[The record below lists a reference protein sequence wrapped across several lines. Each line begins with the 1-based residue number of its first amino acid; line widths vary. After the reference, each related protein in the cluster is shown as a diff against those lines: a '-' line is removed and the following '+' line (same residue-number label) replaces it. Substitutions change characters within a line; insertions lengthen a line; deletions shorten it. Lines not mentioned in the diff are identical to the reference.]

1 MYEAKIQKAS
11 RVSLQDWFWRALF
24 RSAIIPLLVIE
35 LSFLT
40 VYWFSGRLSYQAN
53 IDTVQQIS
61 HSYLQDIATREAS
74 TISEKL
80 AGIGNLTGVFAMQ
93 TRAALQT
100 PATPSAEERARYA
113 FDSNGA
119 FRTIHD
125 NGTTAS
131 FFSGVVPITDAALE
145 KVWRTQRLDPL
156 MADIKNSSSL
166 VTQVYFNSF
175 DSYNRLYPY
184 FDTATYPAKMDIP
197 SYNFYYEADSGHNPE
212 RKTVWTDAYVDPA
225 GQGWMVSSI
234 APVYIGNKLEGVV
247 GIDIT
252 IRSIVDHLLA
262 TDLPWDAYAILAGR
276 DGTIIAVQAAGEK
289 DLRIKELKEHSYAK
303 AIDQNTFK
311 PGQYNLLKRDDTR
324 AFGKTVFDKDRGY
337 VHFKLHGEDRIAAFS
352 AVDGPDW
359 HLIVVG
365 AETSINRTAENLREQ
380 YTRATVIMLIILVLF
395 YLGYFAF
402 LYVRSRR
409 MSHVVAQPLE
419 QLSGVVE
426 TMTRGGKDPEFSG
439 SEVEEIDRFG
449 THLVDVH
456 RKLSAAEARSQAQ
469 EKLVAAALEKEREA
483 NETQRRFMRVM
494 SHEIRTPLAV
504 IDSSAQILERKAP
517 NLAPEALIERA
528 RKMRRST
535 SRISGLLTRL
545 VRLLD
550 IDSGK
555 GKAPMVPVDLGK
567 LVGEV
572 SEELSATGTARIYN
586 VVAEPDLVVLADPE
600 LMRLTL
606 VAVLENAEKYS
617 PPEKPI
623 DIRAERKQFNVIITV
638 TDYGSGISEEDKPHI
653 FDRFYRG
660 ANATGTTGSGIG
672 LHLASV
678 FASTN
683 RGEIRVADG
692 EDGGTCVFLRF
703 RLANATRKAKRT
715 EEVPE

>member
-1 MYEAKIQKAS
+1 MNEAKAMTS
-11 RVSLQDWFWRALF
+11 RISLQDWFWRALF

-40 VYWFSGRLSYQAN
+40 VFWMSGRLSYDTN
-53 IDTVQQIS
+53 IDTVQEVS
-61 HSYLQDIATREAS
+61 HSYLEDIATREATS
-74 TISEKL
+74 IAE
-80 AGIGNLTGVFAMQ
+80 NLRGVSRMTNVFALQ
-93 TRAALQT
+93 TRTALQT
-100 PATPSAEERARYA
+100 PATPSAAERSRYA
-113 FDSNGA
+113 FDANGA
-119 FRTIHD
+119 FRTIRD

-131 FFSGVVPITDAALE
+131 FFSGIMPIDEKALDR
-145 KVWRTQRLDPL
+145 VWRLGRLDPL
-156 MADIKNSSSL
+156 MADIKNSNPL
-166 VTQVYFNSF
+166 VQQVYFNTY

-184 FDTATYPAKMDIP
+184 FDTSTYPAKMDIP
-197 SYNFYYEADSGHNPE
+197 SYNFYYEADSAHNPKRE
-212 RKTVWTDAYVDPA
+212 AVWTDAYVDPA

-234 APVYIGNKLEGVV
+234 APVYLGNKLEGVV
-247 GIDIT
+247 GIDVT
-252 IRSIVDHLLA
+252 IRSIVEHVLA
-262 TDLPWDAYAILAGR
+262 TDLPWDSYAILAGR
-276 DGTIIAVQAAGEK
+276 DGTIIAIQAAGEK
-289 DLRIKELKEHSYAK
+289 DLGIKELKEHSYAK
-303 AIDQNTFK
+303 AIEQNTFK
-311 PGQYNLLKRDDTR
+311 PGQYNLLKREDTR
-324 AFGKTVFDKDRGY
+324 TFAQTVFDKDRGY
-337 VHFKLHGEDRIAAFS
+337 VHFKLRGEERIAAFS
-352 AVDGPDW
+352 KVDGPDW

-365 AETSINRTAENLREQ
+365 AEASINQTAENLREQ

-439 SEVEEIDRFG
+439 SEVDEIDRFG
-449 THLVDVH
+449 SHLVDVH

-504 IDSSAQILERKAP
+504 IDSSAQILERKAGSLQP
-517 NLAPEALIERA
+517 DALVERA
-528 RKMRRST
+528 QKMRRST
-535 SRISGLLTRL
+535 TRISGLLTRL

-555 GKAPMVPVDLGK
+555 GKAPMVPVDLGQ
-567 LVGEV
+567 LVTEV
-572 SEELSATGTARIYN
+572 CNEFSAAGSARAFNI
-586 VVAEPDLVVLADPE
+586 VAEPELIVLADQE

-606 VAVLENAEKYS
+606 IAVLENAEKYC
-617 PPEKPI
+617 PAEKPI
-623 DIRAERKQFNVIITV
+623 DVRAERKQFNVIVTV

-703 RLANATRKAKRT
+703 RLANASRKAKRT
-715 EEVPE
+715 EEVTE

>member
-1 MYEAKIQKAS
+1 MTH

-40 VYWFSGRLSYQAN
+40 VFWFSGRLSYDTN

-61 HSYLQDIATREAS
+61 HTYLEDIATREAS
-74 TISEKL
+74 TISETL
-80 AGIGNLTGVFAMQ
+80 RSVGNMTDVF
-93 TRAALQT
+93 ALQT
-100 PATPSAEERARYA
+100 RNALLTPAVVDPAERARYA
-113 FDSNGA
+113 FDANGA
-119 FRTIHD
+119 FRTVRD

-131 FFSGVVPITDAALE
+131 FYSGIEPITERSLD
-145 KVWRTQRLDPL
+145 KVWRLQRLDPL
-156 MADIKNSSSL
+156 MRDIKASNPL
-166 VTQVYFNSF
+166 VTQVYFNTY
-175 DSYNRLYPY
+175 DSYNRIYPY
-184 FDTATYPAKMDIP
+184 FDTSTYPARMDIP
-197 SYNFYYEADSGHNPE
+197 AYNFYYEADSAHNPK
-212 RKTVWTDAYVDPA
+212 RKAVWTDAYIDPA

-234 APVYIGNKLEGVV
+234 APVYIDNRLEGVV
-247 GIDIT
+247 GIDVT

-262 TDLPWDAYAILAGR
+262 TDLPWGSYAMLAGR
-276 DGTIIAVQAAGEK
+276 DGTIIAIQPAGEK
-289 DLRIKELKEHSYAK
+289 DLKIKELKDHSYSK
-303 AIDQNTFK
+303 AIETNTFK
-311 PGQYNLLKRDDTR
+311 PGQFNLLKRDDTR
-324 AFGKTVFDKDRGY
+324 ALGQTVFDKERGY
-337 VHFKLHGEDRIAAFS
+337 VHFKLHGEERIAAYA
-352 AVDGPDW
+352 AVGGPDW

-365 AETSINRTAENLREQ
+365 AESQINQTAETLRDQ
-380 YTRATVIMLIILVLF
+380 YTRATVIMLVILVLF

-426 TMTRGGKDPEFSG
+426 TMTRGGREPEFSG
-439 SEVEEIDRFG
+439 SEVEEIDKFG
-449 THLVDVH
+449 LHLIDVH

-504 IDSSAQILERKAP
+504 IDSSAQILERKATSLEP
-517 NLAPEALIERA
+517 TALVERA
-528 RKMRRST
+528 HKMRRST
-535 SRISGLLTRL
+535 SRIAGLLTRL

-555 GKAPMVPVDLGK
+555 GKAPMVPVDLGQ
-567 LVGEV
+567 LVNHVCRDFADMG
-572 SEELSATGTARIYN
+572 SGRTFN
-586 VVAEPDLVVLADPE
+586 VVTEPDLVVLADPE

-617 PPEKPI
+617 PAEKPI
-623 DIRAERKQFNVIITV
+623 DVRAERKQNNAIITI
-638 TDYGSGISEEDKPHI
+638 TDYGNGISEEDKPHI

-660 ANATGTTGSGIG
+660 SNATGTTGSGIG

-678 FASTN
+678 FAATN

-703 RLANATRKAKRT
+703 RLASATRKTKRT
-715 EEVPE
+715 EEVTA

>member
-1 MYEAKIQKAS
+1 MNEGINIKPRI
-11 RVSLQDWFWRALF
+11 SLQDWFWRALF

-40 VYWFSGRLSYQAN
+40 VFWMSGRMSYDTN
-53 IDTVQQIS
+53 IETVQEVS
-61 HSYLQDIATREAS
+61 HSYLEDIATREATAIAETLRGVS
-74 TISEKL
+74 QMTQ
-80 AGIGNLTGVFAMQ
+80 VFALQ
-93 TRAALQT
+93 THTALQT
-100 PATPSAEERARYA
+100 PAAPTAAERSRYA
-113 FDSNGA
+113 FDANGA
-119 FRTIHD
+119 FRTVRD

-131 FFSGVVPITDAALE
+131 FFSGVVPISEQALE
-145 KVWRTQRLDPL
+145 RVWRLQRLDPL
-156 MADIKNSSSL
+156 MADLKNSNPL
-166 VTQVYFNSF
+166 VQQLYFNTY

-197 SYNFYYEADSGHNPE
+197 SYNFYYEADSAHNPK
-212 RKTVWTDAYVDPA
+212 RQAVWTDAYVDPA

-262 TDLPWDAYAILAGR
+262 TDMPWGAYAVLAGR
-276 DGTIIAVQAAGEK
+276 DGTIIAIQPSGEK
-289 DLRIKELKEHSYAK
+289 DLQIRELKEHSYAK
-303 AIDQNTFK
+303 AIAQNTFK
-311 PGQYNLLKRDDTR
+311 PGQFNLLKREDTR
-324 AFGKTVFDKDRGY
+324 ALGQTVFNKDRGY
-337 VHFKLHGEDRIAAFS
+337 VHFRLRGEERIAAFA

-365 AETSINRTAENLREQ
+365 AEASINRTAENLRSQ

-439 SEVEEIDRFG
+439 SEVDEIDRFG

-504 IDSSAQILERKAP
+504 IDSSAQILERKAA
-517 NLAPEALIERA
+517 NLQPEALVERA
-528 RKMRRST
+528 QKMRRST
-535 SRISGLLTRL
+535 TRISGLLTRL

-555 GKAPMVPVDLGK
+555 GKAPMVSVDLGP
-567 LVGEV
+567 LVTDVCNEF
-572 SEELSATGTARIYN
+572 SASGSTRAFNI
-586 VVAEPDLVVLADPE
+586 VAEPDLVVLADQE

-606 VAVLENAEKYS
+606 IAVLENAEKYS

-623 DIRAERKQFNVIITV
+623 DVRVERKQFNVIITV

-692 EDGGTCVFLRF
+692 DDGGTCVFLRF
-703 RLANATRKAKRT
+703 RLANASRKSKRT
-715 EEVPE
+715 EEVAE

>member
-1 MYEAKIQKAS
+1 LDESRGMTQ

-40 VYWFSGRLSYQAN
+40 VFWFSGRLSYDTN

-61 HSYLQDIATREAS
+61 HTYLEDIATREAS
-74 TISEKL
+74 TISETL
-80 AGIGNLTGVFAMQ
+80 RSVGNMTDVF
-93 TRAALQT
+93 ALQT
-100 PATPSAEERARYA
+100 RNALLTPAVVDPAERARYA
-113 FDSNGA
+113 FDANGA
-119 FRTIHD
+119 FRTVRD

-131 FFSGVVPITDAALE
+131 FYSGIEPITERSLD
-145 KVWRTQRLDPL
+145 KVWRLQRLDPL
-156 MADIKNSSSL
+156 MRDIKASNPL
-166 VTQVYFNSF
+166 VTQVYFNTY
-175 DSYNRLYPY
+175 DSYNRIYPY
-184 FDTATYPAKMDIP
+184 FDTSTYPARMDIP
-197 SYNFYYEADSGHNPE
+197 AYNFYYEADSAHNPK
-212 RKTVWTDAYVDPA
+212 RKAVWTDAYIDPA

-234 APVYIGNKLEGVV
+234 APVYIDNRLEGVV
-247 GIDIT
+247 GIDVT

-262 TDLPWDAYAILAGR
+262 TDLPWGSYAMLAGR
-276 DGTIIAVQAAGEK
+276 DGTIIAIQPAGEK
-289 DLRIKELKEHSYAK
+289 DLKIKELKDHSYSK
-303 AIDQNTFK
+303 AIETNTFK
-311 PGQYNLLKRDDTR
+311 PGQFNLLKRDDTR
-324 AFGKTVFDKDRGY
+324 ALGQTVFGKERGY
-337 VHFKLHGEDRIAAFS
+337 VHFKLHGEERIAAY
-352 AVDGPDW
+352 AEVGGPDW

-365 AETSINRTAENLREQ
+365 AESQINQTAETLRDQ
-380 YTRATVIMLIILVLF
+380 YTRATVIMLVILVLF

-426 TMTRGGKDPEFSG
+426 TMTRGGREPEFSG
-439 SEVEEIDRFG
+439 SEVEEIDKFG
-449 THLVDVH
+449 LHLIDVH

-504 IDSSAQILERKAP
+504 IDSSAQILERKATSLEP
-517 NLAPEALIERA
+517 AALVERA
-528 RKMRRST
+528 QKMRRST
-535 SRISGLLTRL
+535 SRIAGLLTRL

-555 GKAPMVPVDLGK
+555 GKAPMVPVDLGQ
-567 LVGEV
+567 LVSDVCRDFADMG
-572 SEELSATGTARIYN
+572 SGRTFN
-586 VVAEPDLVVLADPE
+586 VVTEPDLVVLADPE

-617 PPEKPI
+617 PAEKPI
-623 DIRAERKQFNVIITV
+623 DVRAERKQNNAIITI
-638 TDYGSGISEEDKPHI
+638 TDYGNGISEEDKPHI

-660 ANATGTTGSGIG
+660 SNATGTTGSGIG

-678 FASTN
+678 FAATN

-703 RLANATRKAKRT
+703 RLASATRKTKRT
-715 EEVPE
+715 EEVTE